1 MNFDSISAKMDQY
14 ISPIAN
20 KLSQQRHLKA
30 IRDAFMSMLPITLF
44 GSIPIILNAAPV
56 TEDTTNIFLLAWAD
70 FAEKNSLALNWISG
84 LTLNAMSLFI
94 CMGVVYFLCR
104 HYKEDVLRP
113 MMFAIAGFLML
124 VLTPM
129 KMGWEGNEVEI
140 SFLDGRG
147 ILMVLFCSYCYCGR
161 LSLDA

>member
-56 TEDTTNIFLLAWAD
+56 TEDTTNIFFTCLGR
-70 FAEKNSLALNWISG
+70 F
-84 LTLNAMSLFI
+84 
-94 CMGVVYFLCR
+94 CR
-104 HYKEDVLRP
+104 KKTV
-113 MMFAIAGFLML
+113 
-124 VLTPM
+124 
-129 KMGWEGNEVEI
+129 
-140 SFLDGRG
+140 
-147 ILMVLFCSYCYCGR
+147 
-161 LSLDA
+161 